1 MTTTLDA
8 QRGWVWTDVALKAV
22 LVVLLAFS
30 VTHIEWEQFADKAM
44 TARAVLYPL
53 LVALPALVWLLRGH
67 RRRSG
72 RYPAAAAALWTVP
85 FVVDVG
91 GNALNLYDTV
101 GHFDDA
107 CHLLNWAMLS
117 GAVGVLLLHG
127 STLSPG
133 LLLALCTG
141 FGATTAILWEI
152 GEYGAFI
159 LDTPEQL
166 TAYRDTLG
174 DLTLGLTGSLLAGLA
189 CAAVRHRRGTGPTMG
204 PVRGRFP

>member
-1 MTTTLDA
+1 MTTTLEG
-8 QRGWVWTDVALKAV
+8 QRGWLLTDVALKAV

-53 LVALPALVWLLRGH
+53 FVALPVLAWLLG
-67 RRRSG
+67 RRTGRDG
-72 RYPAAAAALWTVP
+72 RYPAAVAALWTVP

-101 GHFDDA
+101 DHFDDA
-107 CHLLNWAMLS
+107 CHLVNWAMLS
-117 GAVGVLLLHG
+117 GAVGVLLLRS
-127 STLSPG
+127 STLSPS
-133 LLLALCTG
+133 LLLTLCTG
-141 FGATTAILWEI
+141 FGATTAIIWEV

-174 DLTLGLTGSLLAGLA
+174 DLSLGLTGSALAGLA
-189 CAAVRHRRGTGPTMG
+189 CAVVQHRADTANAPRL
-204 PVRGRFP
+204 R

>member
-1 MTTTLDA
+1 MTTTLQA
-8 QRGWVWTDVALKAV
+8 QRGWLWTDLALKVV
-22 LVVLLAFS
+22 LVALLAFS

-53 LVALPALVWLLRGH
+53 LVALPVLAWRLG
-67 RRRSG
+67 RRTGRNSGSG
-72 RYPAAAAALWTVP
+72 RYPAAVAALWTVP

-101 GHFDDA
+101 DHFDDA

-117 GAVGVLLLHG
+117 GAVGVLLLRG
-127 STLSPG
+127 STFSPS

-141 FGATTAILWEI
+141 FGAATAILWEV

-174 DLTLGLTGSLLAGLA
+174 DLTLGLTGSVLAGLA
-189 CAAVRHRRGTGPTMG
+189 CAVVRHRADTVTELRLP
-204 PVRGRFP
+204 